1 VRTLNGSPGEGVR
14 QLATLLMFDRE
25 ALQMTNPIPNF
36 ENHKNV
42 KIVGY
47 LGKGATGF
55 VYLATD
61 SDNQQYAIKCLNPNK
76 FGSKVIDN
84 EKLVLDTLAAAGV
97 ARDLQ
102 LAIPTVVERTEN
114 MLLIEPVGV
123 HFNCDLYDCHV
134 AQIIQVLKVAHNAG
148 YVHRDIRPENLLR
161 VSNDRAL
168 VIDWGFAEKVDF
180 KGPYS
185 GTLHFASDAVLNDLL
200 SNKLLHK
207 VSPQD
212 DLHSLVR
219 SVYAIM
225 FGDDEDLFS
234 SREFAHIKRFWQERF
249 KGKQWENFEKIAEEA
264 NYGSLRDSLMSIL
277 PK

>member
-1 VRTLNGSPGEGVR
+1 
-14 QLATLLMFDRE
+14 
-25 ALQMTNPIPNF
+25 
-36 ENHKNV
+36 
-42 KIVGY
+42 
-47 LGKGATGF
+47 
-55 VYLATD
+55 
-61 SDNQQYAIKCLNPNK
+61 LNPNK

-185 GTLHFASDAVLNDLL
+185 GTLHFASDAVLDDLR
-200 SNKLLHK
+200 SNKLVYK
-207 VSPQD
+207 VSPQVMGYK
-212 DLHSLVR
+212 L
-219 SVYAIM
+219 I
-225 FGDDEDLFS
+225 
-234 SREFAHIKRFWQERF
+234 I
-249 KGKQWENFEKIAEEA
+249 I
-264 NYGSLRDSLMSIL
+264 
-277 PK
+277 